1 MKNLMLVLIVSL
13 FSLCSCNSN
22 VSSSSNSSSS
32 SIIKTDEEFTRIIA
46 CSDYQAEQG
55 HFSSGENLYEVMS
68 KMEEDGVDY
77 ADAFFA
83 CGDYD
88 YEYNDS
94 QRGIESL
101 MDNMSYYVDVENM
114 YFVQGN
120 HDELTPGEDGL
131 NPGGDNDPIDD
142 KYGVFIINED
152 EYMWYNDNENII
164 KNLSNNLKEY
174 LNEKIIEKY
183 NKPIFVLSHLSLN
196 YSMRTYNDGDGQYAK
211 YIFDVLNEGGENGL
225 NIIYLFGHNHSN
237 GWDDYLGGSSV
248 FLHKGDDILIAEN
261 SRYKFNSYKLNF
273 TYMNAGYIGYY
284 RAVNEG
290 ADSALTMTLF
300 DVYSDRVVIKRY
312 SKDGLHNLKSCGVRN
327 KLKNELLY
335 DPNLTVYPSSQT
347 VSLITS
353 N

>member
-22 VSSSSNSSSS
+22 VSSSSKISSS

-68 KMEEDGVDY
+68 KMDEDGVDY

-164 KNLSNNLKEY
+164 KNSSNNLKEY

-183 NKPIFVLSHLSLN
+183 NKPIFVL
-196 YSMRTYNDGDGQYAK
+196 
-211 YIFDVLNEGGENGL
+211 
-225 NIIYLFGHNHSN
+225 
-237 GWDDYLGGSSV
+237 
-248 FLHKGDDILIAEN
+248 
-261 SRYKFNSYKLNF
+261 
-273 TYMNAGYIGYY
+273 
-284 RAVNEG
+284 
-290 ADSALTMTLF
+290 
-300 DVYSDRVVIKRY
+300 
-312 SKDGLHNLKSCGVRN
+312 
-327 KLKNELLY
+327 
-335 DPNLTVYPSSQT
+335 
-347 VSLITS
+347 
-353 N
+353 